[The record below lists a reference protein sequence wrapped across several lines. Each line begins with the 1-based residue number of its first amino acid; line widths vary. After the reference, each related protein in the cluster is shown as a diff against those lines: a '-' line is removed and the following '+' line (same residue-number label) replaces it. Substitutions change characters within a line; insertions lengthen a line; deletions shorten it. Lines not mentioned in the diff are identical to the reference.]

1 VTGFVIAA
9 LLLALLAA
17 LFVAWPLLRRRA
29 GAPAAPIAAA
39 LVGLL
44 LVFASALLYLTLGN
58 RGWIGAAP
66 ANDPGANIAA
76 LALHLEADPSDQS
89 GWMSLGAAYTEFG
102 QFALALRAYERANRL
117 SPGGNADA
125 LAGMGEALL
134 LSGDEARAAQA
145 AEFIE
150 RALQLDG
157 NTPKALFYGAIIAY
171 RQGRLDVAR
180 ARFVAMLALSPPD
193 NVRAALQKEIA
204 DIDAKQHPRVDAATA
219 VHLHLQ
225 LAPALAARVP
235 ANASLFVFVRAP
247 NGGPPLAAKRIDAT
261 LPQDV
266 ELSAADSMIAGRG
279 LTPGQNVSVV
289 ARISASG
296 SPQGSSGDLF
306 GQIDYVAGKSG
317 TRALEIDQVMQG
329 GAAAPAAAA
338 DAPVAGPDASTA
350 IHLHVTL
357 APALAARV
365 PANASLFVFVRAPN
379 GGPPLAAKRI
389 GASLPQDVELSA
401 ADSMI
406 AGRGLTP
413 GQNVS
418 VVARISASG
427 SPQASSGDLY
437 GQIDTVAGKSG
448 ARALEIDKLSP

>member
-1 VTGFVIAA
+1 
-9 LLLALLAA
+9 
-17 LFVAWPLLRRRA
+17 
-29 GAPAAPIAAA
+29 
-39 LVGLL
+39 
-44 LVFASALLYLTLGN
+44 
-58 RGWIGAAP
+58 
-66 ANDPGANIAA
+66 
-76 LALHLEADPSDQS
+76 
-89 GWMSLGAAYTEFG
+89 
-102 QFALALRAYERANRL
+102 
-117 SPGGNADA
+117 
-125 LAGMGEALL
+125 
-134 LSGDEARAAQA
+134 
-145 AEFIE
+145 
-150 RALQLDG
+150 
-157 NTPKALFYGAIIAY
+157 
-171 RQGRLDVAR
+171 
-180 ARFVAMLALSPPD
+180 
-193 NVRAALQKEIA
+193 
-204 DIDAKQHPRVDAATA
+204 
-219 VHLHLQ
+219 
-225 LAPALAARVP
+225 
-235 ANASLFVFVRAP
+235 
-247 NGGPPLAAKRIDAT
+247 
-261 LPQDV
+261 
-266 ELSAADSMIAGRG
+266 
-279 LTPGQNVSVV
+279 
-289 ARISASG
+289 
-296 SPQGSSGDLF
+296 
-306 GQIDYVAGKSG
+306 
-317 TRALEIDQVMQG
+317 MQG